1 MRECP
6 NRQSGGDRLKLKTQN
21 CFGLRSLSCE
31 LWKKKEGSSAT
42 DCVTDVRDFSPME
55 VGRWKMNSLVLDL
68 TDVTDRKNEKAIFL
82 SCFSNGK
89 TSYFSGAFAIS
100 SQYKNVG
107 F

>member
-6 NRQSGGDRLKLKTQN
+6 NRQGGGDRLKLKTQN

-31 LWKKKEGSSAT
+31 LWKKE
-42 DCVTDVRDFSPME
+42 E
-55 VGRWKMNSLVLDL
+55 GRWKMNSLVLDL

-82 SCFSNGK
+82 SCFSNGR
-89 TSYFSGAFAIS
+89 TSYFSSAFAIS

-107 F
+107 C

>member
-6 NRQSGGDRLKLKTQN
+6 NRQGGGDRLKLKTQN

-31 LWKKKEGSSAT
+31 LWKK
-42 DCVTDVRDFSPME
+42 E
-55 VGRWKMNSLVLDL
+55 VGRWKMNSFVLDL

-100 SQYKNVG
+100 SHYKNVG